1 MSEWLDMDEMND
13 EEAMKLFTFPFSK
26 QEPEV
31 SAEQLMELDALAD
44 SLEIKR
50 LISLGVLANAD
61 EAPSNSKQLSS
72 RFVRTWREKMVAGKP
87 VWLRRSRF
95 VARRV
100 RLVAAGPRCSFQSL
114 LLRAS
119 LARLLPAMFLDLKS
133 REHAIMASIDV
144 KDAFLTVPQQTP
156 TTVRCQLA
164 DGQSRDYALGMVL
177 PGQRDGSLLWH
188 KAITGLLKSEL
199 DMSVH
204 EPYPC
209 ILKNADSSCIVLIH
223 VDDILVVGKKKFVM
237 ERLVKCLEKV
247 YTISTQYLEKPG
259 DELSFLKRTM
269 TMQNDGR
276 ITMQVHHKHVQ
287 HLCDLLQLNP
297 KLQNKK
303 TPGHADMDQI
313 DETKI

>member
-1 MSEWLDMDEMND
+1 
-13 EEAMKLFTFPFSK
+13 MK
-26 QEPEV
+26 
-31 SAEQLMELDALAD
+31 
-44 SLEIKR
+44 
-50 LISLGVLANAD
+50 
-61 EAPSNSKQLSS
+61 
-72 RFVRTWREKMVAGKP
+72 
-87 VWLRRSRF
+87 
-95 VARRV
+95 
-100 RLVAAGPRCSFQSL
+100 
-114 LLRAS
+114 
-119 LARLLPAMFLDLKS
+119 LKS
-133 REHAIMASIDV
+133 REDAIMASIDV
-144 KDAFLTVPQQTP
+144 KDAFLTVPQQAP
-156 TTVRCQLA
+156 TTVKCQLA
-164 DGQSRDYALGMVL
+164 DGQSKDYALGMVL

-223 VDDILVVGKKKFVM
+223 VDDILVVSKSASKRFIQSPHNTLRSLVM
-237 ERLVKCLEKV
+237 
-247 YTISTQYLEKPG
+247 
-259 DELSFLKRTM
+259 KRTM

-313 DETKI
+313 DETKDLTPAQATHF

>member
-1 MSEWLDMDEMND
+1 
-13 EEAMKLFTFPFSK
+13 
-26 QEPEV
+26 
-31 SAEQLMELDALAD
+31 
-44 SLEIKR
+44 
-50 LISLGVLANAD
+50 
-61 EAPSNSKQLSS
+61 
-72 RFVRTWREKMVAGKP
+72 
-87 VWLRRSRF
+87 
-95 VARRV
+95 
-100 RLVAAGPRCSFQSL
+100 
-114 LLRAS
+114 
-119 LARLLPAMFLDLKS
+119 
-133 REHAIMASIDV
+133 
-144 KDAFLTVPQQTP
+144 
-156 TTVRCQLA
+156 
-164 DGQSRDYALGMVL
+164 MVL

-199 DMSVH
+199 DMAVH

-276 ITMQVHHKHVQ
+276 VTMQVHHKHVQ

-297 KLQNKK
+297 KLQQCSTLVDNVLSRYTCKQCCDVQHVGLGYVGSLPWLA
-303 TPGHADMDQI
+303 TSVSLCLPSPCSGRVL
-313 DETKI
+313 TFGF